1 MKIFKAFIVGTVMFC
16 AVVAVSC
23 NKKKTEN
30 KDYGQIR
37 NEVADSLASENI
49 LPSEEYRDSVSYLL
63 GVNHGMLV
71 LNNNFFDAAEDMN
84 VESFMKGY
92 QDVMA
97 AGSPKGSR
105 TSRDTVWVSKFD
117 INPYEIN
124 RIFNEYLTARRTY
137 LAELNRIAGER
148 FLEQNALNEGV
159 QKTDSGLQYIIHE
172 EGTGAKVAA
181 EDTVIVNYKGRLL
194 DGTQFDANDSTKF
207 VANRLM
213 KGWTEGLSYLNK
225 GAKAT
230 LYIPGGLAYGEF
242 PPQGSG
248 IEPSSTLVFEIEILD
263 VKKR

>member
-1 MKIFKAFIVGTVMFC
+1 
-16 AVVAVSC
+16 
-23 NKKKTEN
+23 
-30 KDYGQIR
+30 
-37 NEVADSLASENI
+37 
-49 LPSEEYRDSVSYLL
+49 
-63 GVNHGMLV
+63 
-71 LNNNFFDAAEDMN
+71 
-84 VESFMKGY
+84 MKGY

-97 AGSPKGSR
+97 AGHPKVSG
-105 TSRDTVWVSKFD
+105 TSRDTVWASKFD